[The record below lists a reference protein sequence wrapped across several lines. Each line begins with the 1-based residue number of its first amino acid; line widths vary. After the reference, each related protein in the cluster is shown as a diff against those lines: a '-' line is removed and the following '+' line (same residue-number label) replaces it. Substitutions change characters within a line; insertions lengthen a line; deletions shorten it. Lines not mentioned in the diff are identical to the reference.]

1 MNATRANDCPSCPI
15 CDGNETT
22 LHFYSPETALSQ
34 SSIGSSRQQ
43 VSAGR
48 ILRCRNCGFGFSQI
62 RSSAGE
68 LASLY
73 RSMDTKVYKSELSG
87 RERTARRHLTILE
100 RYAQRGRL
108 LDVGCASGLFL
119 FAAVQRGWKAAG
131 VEPSEVLCTAA
142 RKRLAGQAEV
152 HCATLEQARLA
163 GEFDA
168 VTLWDVLEH
177 VPHPRA
183 FLSECKAL
191 MRPGGHLFLNVP
203 DLGSLQARVL
213 GARWPLLLPEHLN
226 YFTRSSLRLCGERAG
241 LKLVCFGRRRVSF
254 SLSYI
259 AFRVSQ
265 HNMPGSAV
273 LRRLA
278 GGFLGR
284 ILVPVSMGE
293 TFAVWQRV

>member
-1 MNATRANDCPSCPI
+1 MNGTRANDCLSCPI
-15 CDGNETT
+15 CDGNETA
-22 LHFYSPETALSQ
+22 LHFYSPETTLRQ

-62 RSSAGE
+62 RSSASE

-73 RSMDTKVYKSELSG
+73 RSMDTKVYESELDG
-87 RERTARRHLTILE
+87 RERTAHRHLTILE
-100 RYAQRGRL
+100 RYAQRGR
-108 LDVGCASGLFL
+108 
-119 FAAVQRGWKAAG
+119 KAAG

-177 VPHPRA
+177 VPDPRA

-191 MRPGGHLFLNVP
+191 MR
-203 DLGSLQARVL
+203 
-213 GARWPLLLPEHLN
+213 
-226 YFTRSSLRLCGERAG
+226 
-241 LKLVCFGRRRVSF
+241 
-254 SLSYI
+254 
-259 AFRVSQ
+259 
-265 HNMPGSAV
+265 
-273 LRRLA
+273 
-278 GGFLGR
+278 
-284 ILVPVSMGE
+284 
-293 TFAVWQRV
+293 